1 MQEVVGQDANSMQ
14 ELMERVH
21 HAVGTG
27 KVEVVNITVASQK
40 RSVLEA
46 VAFGTFLRD
55 VETYVDT
62 EYALLTPAP
71 AMGGSSEGGGGG
83 MAGVS

>member
-1 MQEVVGQDANSMQ
+1 MGQDASSMQ

-21 HAVGTG
+21 EAVGKG
-27 KVEVVNITVASQK
+27 KVEVVNVTVATQK

-55 VETYVDT
+55 VETHVDT
-62 EYALLTPAP
+62 DYALLTPAP
-71 AMGGSSEGGGGG
+71 AIGYGPEGGGGG
-83 MAGVS
+83 LAGVS

>member
-1 MQEVVGQDANSMQ
+1 MQ

-21 HAVGTG
+21 QAVGSG
-27 KVEVVNITVASQK
+27 KVEVVNVTVATQK

-55 VETYVDT
+55 VETHVDT
-62 EYALLTPAP
+62 DYALLTPAP
-71 AMGGSSEGGGGG
+71 SIGGGSEGGGGG
-83 MAGVS
+83 LAGVS